1 MLDQAGLFKIFE
13 MLPTPAMVL
22 SGNAPAYTI
31 VAANNAYERVLKNI
45 SLQDQ
50 SFLTFFN
57 DRDNGLLIALM
68 ECIRKKELKHVSAF
82 RSNTTGESRYF
93 NADFQPIVNAEK
105 QVDYILH
112 TLTDVTAEVTARRKE
127 EHTSKRLHETTLLM
141 LQGQELANFGN
152 WSWDVANNI
161 VTWSD
166 SLYQIYGLDR
176 NSFKATF
183 EGYQERLHPDDRE
196 RVIALITGVL
206 QSKNDVVF
214 EERIIRPN
222 GELRYLRSWG
232 RVQTDT
238 QGNPV
243 KMIGACLDVTESK
256 HAESRLSQMHT
267 ELELHVKSVA
277 ESEKKYSDLFH
288 FSPLPMW
295 VVDLDSKTFLDV
307 NTSAIK
313 HYGYSRDEFLHMSAN
328 QLWADEDMSG
338 FIKGLFNSKKV
349 HKIFD
354 KYKRKDGEVL
364 TVSIQ
369 SSLIEV
375 DGQNT
380 CLLVANDI
388 TERQNHLAEVE
399 SMNKQLREIAWI
411 QSHVVRAP
419 LARLM
424 GLVEVFKSYKTAD
437 VDTEQLAEN
446 IRLSANELDEIIKS
460 ISDKTDEVLMT
471 TKV

>member
-13 MLPTPAMVL
+13 MLPAPAMVL
-22 SGNAPAYTI
+22 TGNAPAYTI
-31 VAANNAYERVLKNI
+31 VAANNAYEKVLKNI

-57 DRDNGLLIALM
+57 DKDNALLIALM
-68 ECIRKKELKHVSAF
+68 ECIRKKELMHISAF

-93 NADFQPIVNAEK
+93 NADFQPIVNAEGK
-105 QVDYILH
+105 VDFILH
-112 TLTDVTAEVTARRKE
+112 TLTDVTAEVKARRKE
-127 EHTSKRLHETTLLM
+127 EHTSRRLHETTLLM
-141 LQGQELANFGN
+141 TQGQELANFGN
-152 WSWDVANNI
+152 WSWDVTNNV

-166 SLYQIYGLDR
+166 TLYNIYGLDR
-176 NSFKATF
+176 YSFKATF

-196 RVIALITGVL
+196 RVINLITSVL
-206 QSKNDVVF
+206 QTKNDVVF
-214 EERIIRPN
+214 EERIIRPT
-222 GELRYLRSWG
+222 GEMRYLRSWG
-232 RVQTDT
+232 RVQTDAN
-238 QGNPV
+238 GNPV
-243 KMIGACLDVTESK
+243 KMIGACLDITESK
-256 HAESRLSQMHT
+256 HAESRLSQMHA
-267 ELELHVKSVA
+267 ELELHVQSIA

-295 VVDLDSKTFLDV
+295 VVDLDSKSFRDV

-313 HYGYSRDEFLHMSAN
+313 HYGYSRDEFLHMSASR
-328 QLWADEDMSG
+328 LWADDDMSG
-338 FIKGLFNSKKV
+338 FIAGLFNSRKV
-349 HKIFD
+349 YKVFA
-354 KYKRKDGEVL
+354 KYKRKNGEIL

-369 SSLIEV
+369 SSLIQV

-399 SMNKQLREIAWI
+399 NMNKQLREIAWI

-419 LARLM
+419 LARLL
-424 GLVEVFKSYKTAD
+424 GLVEVFKSHKTAE
-437 VDTEQLAEN
+437 VNTEELAEN
-446 IRLSANELDEIIKS
+446 IRLSANELDDIIKS

-471 TKV
+471 TK